1 MALTATQQAF
11 LRTRGGLTHAGGTSD
26 PAGTGLTPGQVN
38 AGDDGG
44 VYQINGRNFSTKA
57 AGWREAMCIAL
68 GVS

>member
-1 MALTATQQAF
+1 MALTANQQAF
-11 LRTRGGLTHAGGTSD
+11 LRNKGGAHHNQGAND
-26 PAGTGLTPGQVN
+26 PAGTGLTAGQVN

-44 VYQINGRNFSTKA
+44 VYQINGRNFSTKN